1 MPSAGG
7 TAVQITKGG
16 GFPFPGAESADG
28 RFLYYGQRAPLNGVW
43 RVPSDGGL
51 EERVITEY
59 PAGPHYRHWALVE
72 DGIYFLN
79 TENETRPSVD
89 FFQFATRRTER
100 MLELPMS
107 PCGYLGPDLAV
118 SPDRRT
124 LLTCFEAPP
133 SSEIFMVENF
143 R

>member
-1 MPSAGG
+1 
-7 TAVQITKGG
+7 
-16 GFPFPGAESADG
+16 
-28 RFLYYGQRAPLNGVW
+28 
-43 RVPSDGGL
+43 
-51 EERVITEY
+51 VIPAY
-59 PAGPHYRHWALVE
+59 PAGPYYRHWALVD

-79 TENETRPSVD
+79 TQNETRPSVD
-89 FFQFATRRTER
+89 FFRFATRRAER
-100 MLELPMS
+100 TLELPMS
-107 PCGYLGPDLAV
+107 PCPYMGPDLAV